1 MASFPPPAFPVA
13 PVPVSNGR
21 RFGAFLLDGA
31 LTVLTCGIGW
41 LIWSVVLWQQSTSP
55 AKKMLKMRVVDAKT
69 GAPANINQ
77 MVKRE
82 LVSKLVLVIALNY
95 LGVFIGIDFAVGLGN
110 LVTLASG
117 VMVLATASRQAVWD
131 YIAGTVVGDAT

>member
-1 MASFPPPAFPVA
+1 MTSFPPPAFPVSPI
-13 PVPVSNGR
+13 PVTNGR
-21 RFGAFLLDGA
+21 RFLAFLLDGV
-31 LTVLTCGIGW
+31 LTILTCGIGW

-55 AKKMLKMRVVDAKT
+55 AKKMLKMRIVDSRT
-69 GAPANINQ
+69 GAPADMNQ

-95 LGVFIGIDFAVGLGN
+95 LGVFIGIDFAIGLGN

-131 YIAGTVVGDAT
+131 YIAGTVVVDAS